1 MAKKQQKL
9 QAAHAQANHWQSRA
23 QDADPPFANTPS
35 ADSVSSNLESGLE
48 IDATGY
54 EGGGSV
60 QAGEWD
66 TESEILEPSEV
77 DGDSLYCQIGHSSIV
92 VLMWNIFMQKDPLP
106 AEEVIHMDGH
116 GEAATDSESMHSL
129 SNADI
134 RLTVGIGYLSDLSA
148 DDSSESK
155 SETGPNTTVATTSCQ
170 PPEHQ
175 PLNKQKLD
183 APSCIQQEWR
193 KAEQAKSWMD
203 GLLTIEKLL
212 KLKMTHFV
220 GGPSGLQA
228 KWTCAITSYLALV
241 VHKNHCWT
249 VASQLAAESHGP
261 YFKSMGR

>member
-60 QAGEWD
+60 QAD
-66 TESEILEPSEV
+66 
-77 DGDSLYCQIGHSSIV
+77 CQIGHSSIV

-249 VASQLAAESHGP
+249 VASQLAAESHG
-261 YFKSMGR
+261 FARMC